1 MRAMAKVGAA
11 GVIFGGLV
19 LGGVPAQAAPGI
31 AVEPAA
37 PVAEPA
43 VVADPL
49 SSLSSSGSGPVS
61 AGSSVLSCIASTIS
75 AGPWCL
81 PG

>member
-1 MRAMAKVGAA
+1 MRAMTKVGAA
-11 GVIFGGLV
+11 GMIFGGLV
-19 LGGVPAQAAPGI
+19 FGAIPAQADPGT
-31 AVEPAA
+31 VLEPAA

-43 VVADPL
+43 AIADPL
-49 SSLSSSGSGPVS
+49 SSLSATGSGAVS
-61 AGSSVLSCIASTIS
+61 AGSSVLSCVASTVS